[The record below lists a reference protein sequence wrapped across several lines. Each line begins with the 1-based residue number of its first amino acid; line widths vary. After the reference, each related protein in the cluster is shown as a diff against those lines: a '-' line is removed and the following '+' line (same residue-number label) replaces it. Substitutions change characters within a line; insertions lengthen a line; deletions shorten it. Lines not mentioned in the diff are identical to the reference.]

1 MADILT
7 AMNRKKQILKHVN
20 QRGRGIEIGPWINP
34 IAPKREGFDC
44 LTLDVFDTATLRSRA
59 AGDPNIAALAHQI
72 EEVDLVGSS
81 TEIENITRATCPEL
95 EFDYVVSSHNFE
107 HLPNPIRFLQGCTR
121 ILKPGGVIAMAI
133 PDHRACF
140 DYFRPVTRLGE
151 WLDSYHRKLD
161 RPSLSHYFD
170 HRYAFA
176 YHAPTANT
184 SALRTESP
192 SGWKGPG
199 DLREAYADWL
209 RRMQEGESE
218 YLDSHVS
225 VFTPSSFELLI
236 HDCVFLG
243 LLSLK
248 TIEILDADT
257 EFHVSLQVMAQPELA
272 DPQAHRVKRDALM
285 QSIREEEAEASIRYR
300 EVVAQLDATRAKL
313 DATRAKLDAARLAID
328 ALRASRSWRLTA
340 PLRWLGA
347 RLR

>member
-7 AMNRKKQILKHVN
+7 AMSRKQQILKHVN
-20 QRGRGIEIGPWINP
+20 QLGHGIEIGPWINP

-81 TEIENITRATCPEL
+81 TEIESIARAKCPEL
-95 EFDYVVSSHNFE
+95 QFDYVVSSHNFE
-107 HLPNPIRFLQGCTR
+107 HLPNPIRFLQGCTH

-176 YHAPTANT
+176 HHVPTDNT
-184 SALRTESP
+184 SALRAESP

-209 RRMQEGESE
+209 RRMHEGEGETE

-272 DPQAHRVKRDALM
+272 DPQSHRVKRDALM
-285 QSIREEEAEASIRYR
+285 HSIREEEAEASIRYR

-313 DATRAKLDAARLAID
+313 DAAGLTIH